1 MIRTPDV
8 AAVRCGSYQPQEI
21 GPAMER
27 LLSLLGGL
35 DWVRPGMRIAVKTN
49 LVAPKR
55 PETAATTH
63 PEALYALVRLLR
75 ERGAETVLGDSPGG
89 PFHAAYL
96 SAVYR
101 MAGLE
106 DAPAHGAQLN
116 RNFDQ
121 CTVHAPQAETARQFQ
136 YCAWLQ
142 QADAVIDFCKLKTHA
157 MTGMTAAVKNLF
169 GVVPGTLKSEY
180 HLRYR
185 GTEPFCSMLVDLAE
199 YVRPRLCICDAVVGM
214 EGNGPTSGRPR
225 AFGVLAASAS
235 PHALDLW
242 CARLLGLR
250 PSAVPTLT
258 EAVRRGLIP
267 ADCGALTVAGDAAEL
282 VIPDVDVPGRHS
294 TLFDDRLPGP
304 LGRAVGR
311 VFDGVMGAHPAVNA
325 AQCTGCGAC
334 AARCPAHAI
343 VLRDGRPGIDR
354 RACIRCFCCQEF
366 CPVGALYARRTWLAK
381 RLG

>member
-1 MIRTPDV
+1 MNGRPDV
-8 AAVRCGSYQPQEI
+8 AAVCCGSYEKQELE
-21 GPAMER
+21 PAMER

-35 DWVRPGMRIAVKTN
+35 DWVRPGMCIAVKAN

-55 PETAATTH
+55 PEAAATTH
-63 PEALYALVRLLR
+63 PAALYALVRLLR

-89 PFHAAYL
+89 PFHAAFL
-96 SAVYR
+96 STVYR
-101 MAGLE
+101 TAGLE

-116 RNFDQ
+116 RNFGQ
-121 CTVHAPQAETARQFQ
+121 CTVHAPEARTARQFQ
-136 YCAWLQ
+136 YCDWLR

-199 YVRPRLCICDAVVGM
+199 YVRPRLCICDGVIGM

-225 AFGVLAASAS
+225 RFGVLSASFS

-250 PSAVPTLT
+250 PAAVPTLT
-258 EAVRRGLIP
+258 EAVRRGLIGQ
-267 ADCGALTVAGDAAEL
+267 DCGALTLAGDAAEL
-282 VIPDVDVPGRHS
+282 TLPEVDVPGRHS
-294 TLFDDRLPGP
+294 TLFDDWLPGP
-304 LGRAVGR
+304 LGRALGQA
-311 VFDGVMGAHPAVNA
+311 FDGAMGTHPAVQL

-343 VLRDGRPGIDR
+343 ALRAGRPVIDR

-366 CPVGALYARRTWLAK
+366 CPTGALYARRAALAK
-381 RLG
+381 LLG